1 MPMDEF
7 EAERQELLGKVADA
21 VAVAESLHAG
31 NLQRIAEIEQLRDWR
46 DSVTLALQRDGG
58 ARYADVPD
66 HIRALVGTAKRYGE
80 LADAVIGPDRLS
92 VEDRDFWTHEMSV
105 KEANDLRQNDHLRAL
120 LNCYV
125 TARRE
130 LRRISNTGRV
140 ELIHG
145 LDTQSVERW
154 QHIVGFCEEAGCRL
168 NLLRAAL
175 PTELTDGCE

>member
-7 EAERQELLGKVADA
+7 EAERQELLGKLADA

-31 NLQRIAEIEQLRDWR
+31 NLQRMAEIEQLRDWR

-80 LADAVIGPDRLS
+80 LADAVIGPDRIS

-105 KEANDLRQNDHLRAL
+105 KEANNLRQNDHIRAL
-120 LNCYV
+120 SNCYV
-125 TARRE
+125 MARRE

-154 QHIVGFCEEAGCRL
+154 EHIVRFCEEAGCRL